1 MNLRD
6 LIPNIAETARTLGL
20 SYKTVFTWVKNNKVP
35 PRRVIPL
42 ANALDVE
49 LFTLMQFA
57 ERAPSNAQTLIKASS
72 ELEEINSHYLNG
84 TTPESNSHRAVLTAW
99 GDRWPLL
106 YQTLHRLTAREITAA
121 QAAKILEI
129 TPTAIHNIRRRYGLN
144 PGRTAPK
151 IQTKRAPRAKPKKKD
166 LNLEHALDAIA
177 GRVTAKE
184 AAERA
189 TASLRSMHRYIAG
202 LIEPRTLNEL
212 SHWSPN
218 FRVAFTLEVTGKSP
232 KVVEKW
238 RKVAENRGLLLKKR
252 PIPPKPVENWRGAPL
267 WRLTVAALTGE
278 ADIPV
283 IAASR
288 GGSAPVID
296 GLVTKYLHDL
306 DLECRNLSVHHQA
319 AAAEI
324 IVAMQSH
331 YRSIV
336 ATSPEQPQQPQ
347 IPKEG
352 TNAPQET

>member
-6 LIPNIAETARTLGL
+6 IIPNIAETARTLGV

-49 LFTLMQFA
+49 LFTLMPFA
-57 ERAPSNAQTLIKASS
+57 ERAPSNAQTLMKSS
-72 ELEEINSHYLNG
+72 DELEVINEHYQNG
-84 TTPESNSHRAVLTAW
+84 TAPESNSHRAVLTAW

-106 YQTLHRLTAREITAA
+106 YQTLHRLNAREIAA
-121 QAAKILEI
+121 AEAAKILGI
-129 TPTAIHNIRRRYGLN
+129 TPSAVHNIRRRYGLN
-144 PGRTAPK
+144 PGKPKPAAPARRT
-151 IQTKRAPRAKPKKKD
+151 KPKKKD

-177 GRVTAKE
+177 GRITAKE

-189 TASLRSMHRYIAG
+189 TTSLRSMHRYIAD

-212 SHWSPN
+212 SHWSLN

-252 PIPPKPVENWRGAPL
+252 PILPKPVENWRGAPL

-283 IAASR
+283 IATSR
-288 GGSAPVID
+288 GGSATVIE

-331 YRSIV
+331 YR
-336 ATSPEQPQQPQ
+336 AL
-347 IPKEG
+347 PKPIEEG